1 MGQEYGI
8 PDRVYGIPD
17 QVYGIP
23 DQEYGIPDLDSS
35 MVYLT
40 YIFIDGN

>member
-8 PDRVYGIPD
+8 PD
-17 QVYGIP
+17 QEYGIP
-23 DQEYGIPDLDSS
+23 DQEYGIPDLDGS